1 MNKRSKRPSAGRF
14 GGMTQNQPRTGGR
27 NLKGP
32 VAQNVQGQNAPLEGV
47 YANSRLIH
55 IATSLVGNVVQVQVK
70 DGSIY
75 EGVFRTMS
83 PKMEVV
89 LELAHKVEVGQTSL
103 PSRDQLQ
110 EKLIFHQENVVM
122 LTALDVDLDYAT
134 KGGVDE
140 RGSPLPGPADSFTD
154 AAISKFNG
162 QIAEKELQPWEA
174 DSDQAPDLLLD
185 ADGGTVSSNGWD
197 AAEMFRT
204 NEKRYGVQSSYD
216 SSLAGYTTQL
226 KEEDTKEYREK
237 RDRAQ
242 RIADEIERST
252 DYQRRVALEVHDDE
266 EAAFSAVHRPSRN
279 DGGGD
284 LHNRYV
290 PPHMRKDTSRGRGQ
304 QMSPKPQRTGH
315 HGPGGMGPRGSP
327 RAGAGSPHTVGTH
340 PHAVSPQNRRPG
352 GVPPHASSQAP
363 QHGPPPASSAKND
376 SNSIPPT
383 VNGEASIP
391 QPSPVAPGQP
401 DGSKHPASEVV
412 SRNVPR
418 RDDLNK
424 PALPPAQ
431 ANAPHPSSTIYSNT
445 ERKNTTA
452 KGLTPQLTSLKKFSE
467 EFRLSEGT
475 NKHDPKPKAEEI
487 KDTKELSKDASLSK
501 DKESSTTVKEERK
514 ESKATETVP
523 MKEGDQKGDKSQDNP
538 KQGEGISE
546 TVKKSQLNPN
556 AKEFNPSAKPFVPAA
571 AAISSAPRA
580 RNQTP
585 TPPRPQTQSPVVM
598 QQQGPMIVHGTPL
611 FTSVPSYGIVS
622 TGSTMTMTGHPTFV
636 GPIYAQQQQK
646 TIYAKKV
653 LPHWEWAE
661 SHTGQT
667 QALSAASENPVP
679 TSVMAHQQRSDG
691 HPPQTGPVT
700 PLISPGPYQQQF
712 VQYPQGIVGPGQTM
726 MPQQAPG
733 YPQQTMYP
741 MVQGTARMVTPQQMQ
756 LQNAHPPQGYPTDQH
771 SAPMFVHSAGTMQG
785 GQQIYQQAAQ
795 VHHHAQPP
803 PHLTQG
809 HPNASQQHASPQ
821 PQSSVMQQQQQQ
833 SNHPTPSPVHQ
844 QGHGQGQGQ
853 AQQQHMPQQL
863 VYHMPQQMIP
873 AGNQAHSQSSQTLHH
888 HSMGPGQQ
896 PQFAPHAAGAPV
908 THMTQAHGQHPHP
921 QAQMVLVPQ
930 VRKAQMSGQGH
941 SPTSAP
947 HGAIAAIPASSA
959 ATAQMTPQYL
969 THAQG
974 QQRTSHHQQPP
985 MQAYQQ
991 GN

>member
-134 KGGVDE
+134 K
-140 RGSPLPGPADSFTD
+140 ADSFTD

-653 LPHWEWAE
+653 
-661 SHTGQT
+661 
-667 QALSAASENPVP
+667 
-679 TSVMAHQQRSDG
+679 MAHQQRSDG

-969 THAQG
+969 THAQA
-974 QQRTSHHQQPP
+974 HHQQPP

>member
-134 KGGVDE
+134 K
-140 RGSPLPGPADSFTD
+140 ADSFTD

-538 KQGEGISE
+538 KQGEGISDVSSR

-646 TIYAKKV
+646 TIYAKK
-653 LPHWEWAE
+653 
-661 SHTGQT
+661 
-667 QALSAASENPVP
+667 
-679 TSVMAHQQRSDG
+679 VMAHQQRSDG

-930 VRKAQMSGQGH
+930 AQMSGQGH

-969 THAQG
+969 THAQA
-974 QQRTSHHQQPP
+974 HHQQPP

>member
-1 MNKRSKRPSAGRF
+1 MNKRSKRPSAGRYS
-14 GGMTQNQPRTGGR
+14 GMTQNQPRTGGR

-134 KGGVDE
+134 K
-140 RGSPLPGPADSFTD
+140 ADSFTD

-162 QIAEKELQPWEA
+162 QIGEKELQPWEA
-174 DSDQAPDLLLD
+174 DSEQAPDLLLD

-352 GVPPHASSQAP
+352 GVPPQHASSQAP
-363 QHGPPPASSAKND
+363 QHVAPPGPAKND

-391 QPSPVAPGQP
+391 QPSPVASGQP

-431 ANAPHPSSTIYSNT
+431 APQQHPSSTIYSNT
-445 ERKNTTA
+445 ERKNPPA
-452 KGLTPQLTSLKKFSE
+452 KGLNQQLTSLKKFSE

-487 KDTKELSKDASLSK
+487 KDSKELSKDASTSK

-523 MKEGDQKGDKSQDNP
+523 MKEGEQKGDKSQDNP
-538 KQGEGISE
+538 KQGEGIAE

-653 LPHWEWAE
+653 
-661 SHTGQT
+661 
-667 QALSAASENPVP
+667 
-679 TSVMAHQQRSDG
+679 MAHQQRSDG

-741 MVQGTARMVTPQQMQ
+741 MVQGTARMVTPQMP

-771 SAPMFVHSAGTMQG
+771 SAPMFVTHSAGTMQG
-785 GQQIYQQAAQ
+785 GQQIYPQAAQ

-803 PHLTQG
+803 PHLAAQG

-853 AQQQHMPQQL
+853 AQQQHTMGPTPQL

-908 THMTQAHGQHPHP
+908 THMAQTHGQHPHP

-969 THAQG
+969 THAQA
-974 QQRTSHHQQPP
+974 HHQQPP

>member
-653 LPHWEWAE
+653 
-661 SHTGQT
+661 
-667 QALSAASENPVP
+667 
-679 TSVMAHQQRSDG
+679 MAHQQRSDG

-930 VRKAQMSGQGH
+930 AQMSGQGH

-969 THAQG
+969 THAQA
-974 QQRTSHHQQPP
+974 HHQQPP

>member
-134 KGGVDE
+134 K
-140 RGSPLPGPADSFTD
+140 ADSFTD

-383 VNGEASIP
+383 VNGASIP

-646 TIYAKKV
+646 TIYAKK
-653 LPHWEWAE
+653 
-661 SHTGQT
+661 
-667 QALSAASENPVP
+667 
-679 TSVMAHQQRSDG
+679 VMAHQQRSDG

>member
-134 KGGVDE
+134 K
-140 RGSPLPGPADSFTD
+140 ADSFTD

-383 VNGEASIP
+383 VNGASIP

-646 TIYAKKV
+646 TIYAKK
-653 LPHWEWAE
+653 
-661 SHTGQT
+661 
-667 QALSAASENPVP
+667 
-679 TSVMAHQQRSDG
+679 VMAHQQRSDG

-969 THAQG
+969 THAQA
-974 QQRTSHHQQPP
+974 HHQQPP

>member
-1 MNKRSKRPSAGRF
+1 MNKRSKRPSAGRYS
-14 GGMTQNQPRTGGR
+14 GMTQNQPRTGGR

-134 KGGVDE
+134 K
-140 RGSPLPGPADSFTD
+140 ADSFTD

-162 QIAEKELQPWEA
+162 QIGEKELQPWEA
-174 DSDQAPDLLLD
+174 DSEQAPDLLLD

-352 GVPPHASSQAP
+352 GVPPQHASSQAP
-363 QHGPPPASSAKND
+363 QHVAPPGPAKND

-383 VNGEASIP
+383 VNGASIP
-391 QPSPVAPGQP
+391 QPSPVASGQP

-431 ANAPHPSSTIYSNT
+431 APQQHPSSTIYSNT
-445 ERKNTTA
+445 ERKNPPA
-452 KGLTPQLTSLKKFSE
+452 KGLNQQLTSLKKFSE

-487 KDTKELSKDASLSK
+487 KDSKELSKDASTSK

-523 MKEGDQKGDKSQDNP
+523 MKEGEQKGDKSQDNP
-538 KQGEGISE
+538 KQGEGIAE

-653 LPHWEWAE
+653 
-661 SHTGQT
+661 
-667 QALSAASENPVP
+667 
-679 TSVMAHQQRSDG
+679 MAHQQRSDG

-741 MVQGTARMVTPQQMQ
+741 MVQGTARMVTPQMP

-771 SAPMFVHSAGTMQG
+771 SAPMFVTHSAGTMQG
-785 GQQIYQQAAQ
+785 GQQIYPQAAQ

-803 PHLTQG
+803 PHLAAQG

-853 AQQQHMPQQL
+853 AQQQHTMGPTPQL

-908 THMTQAHGQHPHP
+908 THMAQTHGQHPHP

>member
-383 VNGEASIP
+383 VNGASIP

-646 TIYAKKV
+646 TIYAKK
-653 LPHWEWAE
+653 
-661 SHTGQT
+661 
-667 QALSAASENPVP
+667 
-679 TSVMAHQQRSDG
+679 VMAHQQRSDG

-969 THAQG
+969 THAQA
-974 QQRTSHHQQPP
+974 HHQQPP

>member
-134 KGGVDE
+134 K
-140 RGSPLPGPADSFTD
+140 ADSFTD

-653 LPHWEWAE
+653 
-661 SHTGQT
+661 
-667 QALSAASENPVP
+667 
-679 TSVMAHQQRSDG
+679 MAHQQRSDG

-930 VRKAQMSGQGH
+930 AQMSGQGH

-969 THAQG
+969 THAQA
-974 QQRTSHHQQPP
+974 HHQQPP

>member
-134 KGGVDE
+134 K
-140 RGSPLPGPADSFTD
+140 ADSFTD

-538 KQGEGISE
+538 KQGEGISDVSSR

-646 TIYAKKV
+646 TIYAKK
-653 LPHWEWAE
+653 
-661 SHTGQT
+661 
-667 QALSAASENPVP
+667 
-679 TSVMAHQQRSDG
+679 VMAHQQRSDG

>member
-134 KGGVDE
+134 K
-140 RGSPLPGPADSFTD
+140 ADSFTD

-538 KQGEGISE
+538 KQGEGISDVSSR

-646 TIYAKKV
+646 TIYAKK
-653 LPHWEWAE
+653 
-661 SHTGQT
+661 
-667 QALSAASENPVP
+667 
-679 TSVMAHQQRSDG
+679 VMAHQQRSDG

-969 THAQG
+969 THAQA
-974 QQRTSHHQQPP
+974 HHQQPP

>member
-134 KGGVDE
+134 K
-140 RGSPLPGPADSFTD
+140 ADSFTD

-383 VNGEASIP
+383 VNGASIP

-538 KQGEGISE
+538 KQGEGISDVSSR

-646 TIYAKKV
+646 TIYAKK
-653 LPHWEWAE
+653 
-661 SHTGQT
+661 
-667 QALSAASENPVP
+667 
-679 TSVMAHQQRSDG
+679 VMAHQQRSDG

-930 VRKAQMSGQGH
+930 AQMSGQGH

-969 THAQG
+969 THAQA
-974 QQRTSHHQQPP
+974 HHQQPP

>member
-134 KGGVDE
+134 K
-140 RGSPLPGPADSFTD
+140 ADSFTD

-383 VNGEASIP
+383 VNGASIP

-538 KQGEGISE
+538 KQGEGISDVSSR

-646 TIYAKKV
+646 TIYAKK
-653 LPHWEWAE
+653 
-661 SHTGQT
+661 
-667 QALSAASENPVP
+667 
-679 TSVMAHQQRSDG
+679 VMAHQQRSDG

>member
-1 MNKRSKRPSAGRF
+1 MNKRSKRPSAGRYS
-14 GGMTQNQPRTGGR
+14 GMTQNQPRTGGR

-134 KGGVDE
+134 K
-140 RGSPLPGPADSFTD
+140 ADSFTD

-162 QIAEKELQPWEA
+162 QIGEKELQPWEA
-174 DSDQAPDLLLD
+174 DSEQAPDLLLD

-352 GVPPHASSQAP
+352 GVPPQHASSQAP
-363 QHGPPPASSAKND
+363 QHVAPPGPAKND

-383 VNGEASIP
+383 VNGASIP
-391 QPSPVAPGQP
+391 QPSPVASGQP

-431 ANAPHPSSTIYSNT
+431 APQQHPSSTIYSNT
-445 ERKNTTA
+445 ERKNPPA
-452 KGLTPQLTSLKKFSE
+452 KGLNQQLTSLKKFSE

-487 KDTKELSKDASLSK
+487 KDSKELSKDASTSK

-523 MKEGDQKGDKSQDNP
+523 MKEGEQKGDKSQDNP
-538 KQGEGISE
+538 KQGEGIAE

-653 LPHWEWAE
+653 
-661 SHTGQT
+661 
-667 QALSAASENPVP
+667 
-679 TSVMAHQQRSDG
+679 MAHQQRSDG

-741 MVQGTARMVTPQQMQ
+741 MVQGTARMVTPQMP

-771 SAPMFVHSAGTMQG
+771 SAPMFVTHSAGTMQG
-785 GQQIYQQAAQ
+785 GQQIYPQAAQ

-803 PHLTQG
+803 PHLAAQG

-853 AQQQHMPQQL
+853 AQQQHTMGPTPQL

-908 THMTQAHGQHPHP
+908 THMAQTHGQHPHP

-969 THAQG
+969 THAQA
-974 QQRTSHHQQPP
+974 HHQQPP

>member
-1 MNKRSKRPSAGRF
+1 MNKRSKRPSAGRYS
-14 GGMTQNQPRTGGR
+14 GMTQNQPRTGGR

-134 KGGVDE
+134 K
-140 RGSPLPGPADSFTD
+140 ADSFTD

-162 QIAEKELQPWEA
+162 QIGEKELQPWEA
-174 DSDQAPDLLLD
+174 DSEQAPDLLLD

-352 GVPPHASSQAP
+352 GVPPQHASSQAP
-363 QHGPPPASSAKND
+363 QHVAPPGPAKND

-391 QPSPVAPGQP
+391 QPSPVASGQP

-431 ANAPHPSSTIYSNT
+431 APQQHPSSTIYSNT
-445 ERKNTTA
+445 ERKNPPA
-452 KGLTPQLTSLKKFSE
+452 KGLNQQLTSLKKFSE

-487 KDTKELSKDASLSK
+487 KDSKELSKDASTSK

-523 MKEGDQKGDKSQDNP
+523 MKEGEQKGDKSQDNP
-538 KQGEGISE
+538 KQGEGIAE

-653 LPHWEWAE
+653 
-661 SHTGQT
+661 
-667 QALSAASENPVP
+667 
-679 TSVMAHQQRSDG
+679 MAHQQRSDG

-741 MVQGTARMVTPQQMQ
+741 MVQGTARMVTPQMP

-771 SAPMFVHSAGTMQG
+771 SAPMFVTHSAGTMQG
-785 GQQIYQQAAQ
+785 GQQIYPQAAQ

-803 PHLTQG
+803 PHLAAQG

-853 AQQQHMPQQL
+853 AQQQHTMGPTPQL

-908 THMTQAHGQHPHP
+908 THMAQTHGQHPHP

>member
-134 KGGVDE
+134 K
-140 RGSPLPGPADSFTD
+140 ADSFTD

-653 LPHWEWAE
+653 
-661 SHTGQT
+661 
-667 QALSAASENPVP
+667 
-679 TSVMAHQQRSDG
+679 MAHQQRSDG

>member
-1 MNKRSKRPSAGRF
+1 MNKRSKRPSAGRYS
-14 GGMTQNQPRTGGR
+14 GMTQNQPRTGGR

-134 KGGVDE
+134 K
-140 RGSPLPGPADSFTD
+140 ADSFTD

-162 QIAEKELQPWEA
+162 QIGEKELQPWEA
-174 DSDQAPDLLLD
+174 DSEQAPDLLLD

-352 GVPPHASSQAP
+352 GVPPQHASSQAP
-363 QHGPPPASSAKND
+363 QHVAPPGPAKND

-383 VNGEASIP
+383 VNGASIP
-391 QPSPVAPGQP
+391 QPSPVASGQP

-431 ANAPHPSSTIYSNT
+431 APQQHPSSTIYSNT
-445 ERKNTTA
+445 ERKNPPA
-452 KGLTPQLTSLKKFSE
+452 KGLNQQLTSLKKFSE

-487 KDTKELSKDASLSK
+487 KDSKELSKDASTSK

-523 MKEGDQKGDKSQDNP
+523 MKEGEQKGDKSQDNP
-538 KQGEGISE
+538 KQGEGIAE

-653 LPHWEWAE
+653 
-661 SHTGQT
+661 
-667 QALSAASENPVP
+667 
-679 TSVMAHQQRSDG
+679 MAHQQRSDG

-741 MVQGTARMVTPQQMQ
+741 MVQGTARMVTPQMP

-771 SAPMFVHSAGTMQG
+771 SAPMFVTHSAGTMQG
-785 GQQIYQQAAQ
+785 GQQIYPQAAQ

-803 PHLTQG
+803 PHLAAQG

-853 AQQQHMPQQL
+853 AQQQHTMGPTPQL

-908 THMTQAHGQHPHP
+908 THMAQTHGQHPHP

-930 VRKAQMSGQGH
+930 AQMSGQGH

-969 THAQG
+969 THAQA
-974 QQRTSHHQQPP
+974 HHQQPP